1 MKNTKFLI
9 VGGGIAGLYIL
20 KKLVA
25 DNNTEIVLLES
36 THNIGGRIKTAY
48 TADNNVKYETGVHN
62 NHKNM
67 LKLVKNLNL
76 RMHQT
81 TSSEI
86 NTQKKNL
93 DICYKSHIK
102 NNKFG
107 KIPGLSYWDVSTLK
121 QNICKANIDDSLSNI
136 FLSKFILLPCKLFHV
151 EKVHKTRNII

>member
-1 MKNTKFLI
+1 MKNIKFLI

-36 THNIGGRIKTAY
+36 TPNIGGRIKTAY
-48 TADNNVKYETGVHN
+48 TENNNVKYETGAWRIHN

-81 TSSEI
+81 TSSRL
-86 NTQKKNL
+86 NTRKKNL
-93 DICYKSHIK
+93 DICYKSEIK
-102 NNKFG
+102 NNKFD
-107 KIPGLSYWDVSTLK
+107 KIPGLSYSHIVT
-121 QNICKANIDDSLSNI
+121 
-136 FLSKFILLPCKLFHV
+136 
-151 EKVHKTRNII
+151 